1 MLLMDYPS
9 IRGGDFPDHAKNSIL
24 NLFRPYID
32 AHSQRTIDEYPG
44 YGVQSISRLKSQC
57 ANMTSS
63 DQSRYNR
70 LFYNLIHKGGESA
83 INYIKIFHNTK
94 PRVIS
99 VVNSCSKDQLMHT
112 FLDNFQQGGKY
123 SAQIA
128 IHQEESRGEE
138 NFVD

>member
-9 IRGGDFPDHAKNSIL
+9 IRGGDFPDHAKNSTL
-24 NLFRPYID
+24 KLLHPYID

-70 LFYNLIHKGGESA
+70 LFYNLIHKGGESE

-94 PRVIS
+94 PLAIS
-99 VVNSCSKDQLMHT
+99 VVNSYSEDQLMHT
-112 FLDNFQQGGKY
+112 FLDSFRKD
-123 SAQIA
+123 
-128 IHQEESRGEE
+128 
-138 NFVD
+138 VK